1 MKNGLLLRNCYA
13 NCGCDLFICR
23 LANFIDLTLS
33 RVEIS
38 EVDTKMETKNCNYD
52 WNVCSEVDAQ
62 LVENRKVDG
71 VENLVGSK
79 TENEVVLTKDGMAED
94 VELRRSQCDVRGFSS
109 DGVWFGDVDGLEEW
123 LSEVMMNEDKN
134 PIETETLIM
143 ELPNLSNSP
152 PPPPSPPPS
161 PPPPPPYLPTQF
173 GERMMMGDPSMEA
186 TSVLPITPVMN
197 GDAKKAWME
206 MSCARVSPMS
216 SDDDQAPDCRC
227 MRIGM
232 DYDICGLCREM
243 ENKQY
248 ERSEKDSVS

>member
-1 MKNGLLLRNCYA
+1 M
-13 NCGCDLFICR
+13 
-23 LANFIDLTLS
+23 
-33 RVEIS
+33 EIS
-38 EVDTKMETKNCNYD
+38 EEDTKMETKNCNYD
-52 WNVCSEVDAQ
+52 CNVCSEVNAE

-79 TENEVVLTKDGMAED
+79 TENEVVLTKDGMAEG
-94 VELRRSQCDVRGFSS
+94 VELRRSQCDVPGFSS
-109 DGVWFGDVDGLEEW
+109 NGVWFGDADGLEEW
-123 LSEVMMNEDKN
+123 LSQVMMNEDKN
-134 PIETETLIM
+134 PKETETLIM
-143 ELPNLSNSP
+143 DLPNLSNSP
-152 PPPPSPPPS
+152 PPPP
-161 PPPPPPYLPTQF
+161 PPPPLPTQF

-216 SDDDQAPDCRC
+216 SDDNQAPDCRC

-232 DYDICGLCREM
+232 DYDICGLCRKM

-248 ERSEKDSVS
+248 ERSEKDSAS